1 MEISNLSYYYNK
13 FKYGE
18 DIYRKLMKHSVNK
31 ILIVSTFYDAYI
43 LEQDGLLSEQ
53 LTDKYN
59 KFNMLK
65 FPEIVNVTNGE
76 EALEQLSES
85 KFDLIITMLRI
96 GSIPPISL
104 AKTIKEKYPTLP
116 VFILLNVSSDI
127 ILVEKDYLTS
137 PFIDE
142 IFLWNGDSK
151 LFLAMINYAEDMK
164 NVEDDTI
171 NGLVRVI
178 LLVEDEIPY
187 YSIFLP
193 LLYSRILN
201 QTQRLVNEEINEIKK
216 RLKMRGRPKILIAHS
231 YEQAIEIFEKYKDY
245 LLCVISDVKYPY
257 KGINDD
263 NAGFK
268 LINAIRKEK
277 VDIPIVLQ
285 SSDIKNKERAKK
297 LSSTFLHKQSKTLL
311 KELRSF
317 ILTNL
322 GFGDFIF
329 RNKDGFAIAKA
340 STMVD
345 FENTLQNIP
354 YESLLYHSERNH
366 FSSWLIAHGEIEVA
380 KGIKPMR
387 FEDFSSVDELRTFLL
402 NVFKTIRIQENRG
415 KVINFNVANLK
426 EKNEIVRIGSGSF
439 GGKGRGIAFMNTLIA
454 SLDIDKKYNDV
465 CIKIPHTAIIGTDE
479 FDYFIEH
486 NQLDSIN
493 VDEDDKDIKRH
504 FINGELSESLIN
516 NLRTYIEE
524 ITHPIAVR
532 SSSLLEDSQSQPFA
546 GIYQTYMLPNNQN
559 DAELRLNHLS
569 CAIKLVYASVFLKK
583 ARDYIKSIN
592 YKTEE
597 EKMAVVIQEIV
608 GKQYDGYYYPHFA
621 GVAESYNYYPILD
634 MKHSDGIA
642 SLAIG
647 LGKTVVEGNR
657 NYKFCPKYPS
667 LNFRLS
673 DEFPKNSQ
681 TEIYTIDMNNNDFDL
696 CSGEDITL
704 NKIDLKLAEKHG
716 TINHLV
722 SVWNYRDNKITDGL
736 AGTGPR
742 IVTFA
747 NILKYNY
754 FPLAEILQDILYINE
769 KAMGVPV
776 EIEFAVDL
784 SYVSNEEKPTFYVL
798 QTRPLGSNKSSISID
813 INDINKESLL
823 LYTNKAMG
831 NGKIDNISD
840 LIIVNPDTFDSTKTI
855 DIRQELSR
863 INKIMNDNKK
873 PYILIGPGRWGS
885 RDKFL
890 GIPVNWGDI
899 NMAKIIVE
907 IGIEGFEIEPS
918 QGTHFFHNLV
928 SMNVGYFTVP
938 YKSKTDFIDWEWIK
952 AQKEADTKMKYLKH
966 YTFNKPSIVLMD
978 GRKDTAVIYK

>member
-1 MEISNLSYYYNK
+1 MEINNLSYYYNK

-18 DIYRKLMKHSVNK
+18 DIYRKLMQHSVNK
-31 ILIVSTFYDAYI
+31 ILIVSTFYDAYV

-76 EALEQLSES
+76 EALKQLEENT
-85 KFDLIITMLRI
+85 FDLVITMLRI

-104 AKTIKEKYPTLP
+104 AKSIKEIYPTLP
-116 VFILLNVSSDI
+116 VFLLLNVSSDI
-127 ILVEKDYLTS
+127 ILIEQDYLTS

-151 LFLAMINYAEDMK
+151 LFLAMINYAEDIK
-164 NVEDDTI
+164 NVENDTI

-257 KGINDD
+257 KGKDDD

-285 SSDIKNKERAKK
+285 SSDIKNKERANK

-380 KGIKPMR
+380 KGIKPMK

-415 KVINFNVANLK
+415 KIINFDVANLK

-486 NQLDSIN
+486 NKLDSI
-493 VDEDDKDIKRH
+493 DIDKDDKDIKRH
-504 FINGELSESLIN
+504 FIDGELSKSLIN
-516 NLRTYIEE
+516 NLRTYIGE

-546 GIYQTYMLPNNQN
+546 GIYQTYMLPNNHT
-559 DAELRLNHLS
+559 DAEIRLNHLK

-621 GVAESYNYYPILD
+621 GVAESYNYYPVLN

-647 LGKTVVEGNR
+647 LGKAVVEGNK
-657 NYKFCPKYPS
+657 NYKFCPKYPT
-667 LNFRLS
+667 LNLRLS

-681 TEIYTIDMNNNDFDL
+681 TEIYAIDMNNKDFDL

-704 NKIDLKLAEKHG
+704 KKIDLKLAEKHG

-722 SVWNYRDNKITDGL
+722 SVWNYRDNRITDGL
-736 AGTGPR
+736 SGAGPR

-747 NILKYNY
+747 NILKYNQ

-769 KAMGVPV
+769 KAMGIPV

-784 SYVSNEEKPTFYVL
+784 SCVSNEDKPTFYIL
-798 QTRPLGSNKSSISID
+798 QTRPLGSNKNSINID
-813 INDINKESLL
+813 INNIDKESLL

-831 NGKIDNISD
+831 NGKIDNVYD
-840 LIIVNPDTFDSTKTI
+840 LIIVNPDTFDSIKTI

-863 INKIMNDNKK
+863 INQEMNNNKK

-890 GIPVNWGDI
+890 GIPVSWGDI
-899 NMAKIIVE
+899 NMAKVIVE

-928 SMNVGYFTVP
+928 SVNVGYFTVP

-978 GRKDTAVIYK
+978 GRKDIAVIYK